1 MSQTGFDNER
11 RLSKQTKCQ
20 RSSSVY
26 ATNRQHCSQEGYKRR
41 SSTFS
46 SGIEQMMEYVH
57 QKLSRSHDQGKQEFD
72 DLKTIK

>member
-1 MSQTGFDNER
+1 MSQTGFENER
-11 RLSKQTKCQ
+11 QLSKQTKCQ

-26 ATNRQHCSQEGYKRR
+26 ATNRQQRSLESYKRR

-46 SGIEQMMEYVH
+46 SGIEQMMEYMH
-57 QKLSRSHDQGKQEFD
+57 RKLSRSHDGDKQEFD